1 MSPSEASRRGRRWR
15 YYVSQA
21 ILQGRKHDAGSIA
34 RVAAP
39 EVEGKVIAAVRSALG
54 DDECADADVV
64 QGVERVTIGRAG
76 LFVRLNA
83 QADKDGGDRT
93 ISVPWTPSPTR
104 RRREIVQGEG
114 HAQVGVRPMRVE
126 ARRAF
131 MGAYRKA
138 RIWLDRLVAEPEVSV
153 ASIALDE
160 RRTERSV
167 RQTLSLAFL
176 DPALVEAAIDGNL
189 PRGFGLKRLMDLP
202 PEWSAQWN
210 ALGLA
215 APVRT

>member
-1 MSPSEASRRGRRWR
+1 MSPSEASRGGRRWR

-21 ILQGRKHDAGSIA
+21 TLQGRKQDAGSIA

-39 EVEGKVIAAVRSALG
+39 EVEGKVLEAVREAVRDEERT
-54 DDECADADVV
+54 DDDLRAR
-64 QGVERVTIGRAG
+64 VEQATIGRAG
-76 LFVRLNA
+76 LLIRLNGELSV
-83 QADKDGGDRT
+83 DGSDRT
-93 ISVPWTPSPTR
+93 ITVPWTPTPTR

-114 HAQVGVRPMRVE
+114 AAQAGARPMRVE

-138 RIWLDRLVAEPEVSV
+138 RIWLDSLVAEPEVLV
-153 ASIALDE
+153 ASIALAE

-176 DPALVEAAIDGNL
+176 DPALVEAAVDGHL

-202 PEWSAQWN
+202 PEWPEQWK

-215 APVRT
+215 APLRG